1 MFSIAASTSRQ
12 QDEDIHMADN
22 FLEKHYEDYERR
34 KAEWLRRKRHLPRK
48 AVKPQKPEDEAL

>member
-1 MFSIAASTSRQ
+1 
-12 QDEDIHMADN
+12 MADN

-48 AVKPQKPEDEAL
+48 AVKPQMPEDEAL

>member
-1 MFSIAASTSRQ
+1 
-12 QDEDIHMADN
+12 MADN

-48 AVKPQKPEDEAL
+48 DVKPQKPEDEAL

>member
-1 MFSIAASTSRQ
+1 
-12 QDEDIHMADN
+12 MADN

-48 AVKPQKPEDEAL
+48 AVKPQKTEDEAL